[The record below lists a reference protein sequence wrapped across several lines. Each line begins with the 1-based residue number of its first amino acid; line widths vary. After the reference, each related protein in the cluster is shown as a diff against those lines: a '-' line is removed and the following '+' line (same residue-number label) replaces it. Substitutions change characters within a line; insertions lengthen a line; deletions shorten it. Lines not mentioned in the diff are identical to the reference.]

1 MECVLPA
8 ILHAMSVL
16 HGGPH
21 TNINHSTHTQGIL
34 SPWGGNIFRLNALFP
49 YVSRKLKGK
58 YISGEAIKAK
68 FGRIRI
74 VHMRHLSRI
83 LLLFL
88 FNLYENLLG
97 HTGTADTGFEKIVQ
111 N

>member
-1 MECVLPA
+1 MVVLIP
-8 ILHAMSVL
+8 ILTT
-16 HGGPH
+16 PH
-21 TNINHSTHTQGIL
+21 THRVSSHPGGG
-34 SPWGGNIFRLNALFP
+34 GGNIFWLNALYP

-83 LLLFL
+83 LFL